1 MIAPVPVHCFSIT
14 FIYLDNIIVI
24 GRTFENMIRNLDE
37 VLQKL
42 VEAGLKPKPRK
53 CQLFAKQVDFLGH
66 VISSQGIQTDPKKTQ
81 VVKEWPK
88 PESLHEVRLFL
99 SFCGYYRRFIPKLAE
114 VAKPLHKL
122 NQNYIWTKES
132 SVAFKA
138 LKNRM
143 ISSPILTHPD
153 RCCLT
158 RVVPRL
164 RKRLLGGESNVMVCS
179 HGYK

>member
-1 MIAPVPVHCFSIT
+1 
-14 FIYLDNIIVI
+14 
-24 GRTFENMIRNLDE
+24 MIRNLDD

-42 VEAGLKPKPRK
+42 GEAGLKLKPRK
-53 CQLFAKQVDFLGH
+53 CQLFAKQVNFLCH

-88 PESLHEVRLFL
+88 TESIHEVRSFL
-99 SFCGYYRRFIPKLAE
+99 GFCGYYRRFIPKFAE

-122 NQNYIWTKES
+122 NQNYIWTEECY
-132 SVAFKA
+132 VAFEA

-143 ISSPILTHPD
+143 ISSPILAHPD
-153 RCCLT
+153 QCCLT
-158 RVVPRL
+158 HVVPRPSL
-164 RKRLLGGESNVMVCS
+164 GTRLLEGGSNVMVRS